1 MGSKTIVS
9 TTSAPPSGE
18 IQLDFSIGGN
28 RGGGSGSENG
38 NRISTLPRGPNPTAA
53 ETGIWV
59 VVAAISMSFAALI
72 SAMIVRQGAAPDWL
86 HFRIPRI
93 LYLNTLV
100 LLVSSVTL
108 EVSRHWFASEPDAAR
123 QESPGSP
130 AQVRALAWL
139 YATMALGLLF
149 VVGQVIGWCQLSAS
163 GLLLAS
169 SPSSSFFY
177 VLTAMHGLHLLGGVM
192 GLSYAVA
199 LLTRNAGAHERR
211 VLGVSSVYWHF
222 MDGLWL
228 YLFALLLTT
237 IQR

>member
-9 TTSAPPSGE
+9 TTSAPSSEE

-28 RGGGSGSENG
+28 RGGGSGAENG

-59 VVAAISMSFAALI
+59 AVAAISMSFAALI

-86 HFRIPRI
+86 HFRIPPI

-108 EVSRHWFASEPDAAR
+108 EVSRHGFASQADAAR
-123 QESPGSP
+123 SDTSRPP

-139 YATMALGLLF
+139 YTTMALGLLF
-149 VVGQVIGWCQLSAS
+149 VVGQVIGWFQLSAS
-163 GLLLAS
+163 GVLLAS
-169 SPSSSFFY
+169 APSSSFFY
-177 VLTAMHGLHLLGGVM
+177 VLTAMHGLHLLGGVA

-199 LLTRNAGAHERR
+199 RLTRGAGVHERR

-222 MDGLWL
+222 MDGLWV
-228 YLFALLLTT
+228 FLLAVLAT
-237 IQR
+237 RA